1 MDSFTLNSFSK
12 LWSTFQC
19 FEHWSLDAWE
29 GSKSIS
35 ANSPDHPLTTQ
46 TINPFMITLLTFKKF
61 EYSPYL
67 KIKKKRR
74 EIKDM
79 RKDTHD
85 HKLIAAARDVNK
97 FQLKSALVLGTTR
110 ELHEMWSEHFNI
122 VYVIERIF
130 VLFTSLFMTLNS
142 SDRSWDSWLV
152 RRNCWKRR
160 LSECETSS
168 WCIPYSCRK
177 IGYKPSR
184 LLGVWRL
191 VSISRF
197 FRLNVLFNRIYMALQ
212 SNSLAHSSFFNNWLS
227 SNWSQ
232 MTFKGGKNK

>member
-1 MDSFTLNSFSK
+1 
-12 LWSTFQC
+12 
-19 FEHWSLDAWE
+19 
-29 GSKSIS
+29 
-35 ANSPDHPLTTQ
+35 
-46 TINPFMITLLTFKKF
+46 MITLLTFKKF

-142 SDRSWDSWLV
+142 SDRSWDS
-152 RRNCWKRR
+152 
-160 LSECETSS
+160 
-168 WCIPYSCRK
+168 
-177 IGYKPSR
+177 
-184 LLGVWRL
+184 
-191 VSISRF
+191 
-197 FRLNVLFNRIYMALQ
+197 
-212 SNSLAHSSFFNNWLS
+212 
-227 SNWSQ
+227 
-232 MTFKGGKNK
+232 